1 MSGSGASSIGSEFIN
16 DQIPI
21 HQREVQ
27 FFEVGRGWW
36 HLKLSNPIED
46 IGLVHKK
53 AEILLN
59 MLRLDGIFLGAK
71 SKSLICFSMRVGR
84 LGCCIDDYGKWFQS
98 GFFKLPRGFRN
109 DPI

>member
-1 MSGSGASSIGSEFIN
+1 
-16 DQIPI
+16 
-21 HQREVQ
+21 
-27 FFEVGRGWW
+27 
-36 HLKLSNPIED
+36 
-46 IGLVHKK
+46 
-53 AEILLN
+53 

-84 LGCCIDDYGKWFQS
+84 LGCCDDYGKWFQS